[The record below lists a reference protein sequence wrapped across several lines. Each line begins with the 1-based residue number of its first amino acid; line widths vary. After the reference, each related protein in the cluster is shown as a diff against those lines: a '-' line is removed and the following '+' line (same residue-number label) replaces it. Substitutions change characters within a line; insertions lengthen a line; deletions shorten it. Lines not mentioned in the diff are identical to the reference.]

1 MSHCTEIYFLAG
13 CSWSKIL
20 RYMHKCCLLNSLY
33 VSSIICIVP
42 RNYNVHNNLDL
53 KALCIHDK
61 VEILGNPPRDGS
73 IAWLIVWPGLS
84 RALIPVAARLSF
96 FGGRKQ
102 NLAFKP
108 DLVCVTSLSF
118 VICITYIYIYISLS
132 KCYFCRFF
140 FISAFSV
147 RNLYFQA
154 CFNFDCNSGL

>member
-20 RYMHKCCLLNSLY
+20 HYMHKCCLLNSLY

-42 RNYNVHNNLDL
+42 RNYKVHNNLDL
-53 KALCIHDK
+53 KALCMHDK
-61 VEILGNPPRDGS
+61 VEILGNPPRDDS

-84 RALIPVAARLSF
+84 RALILVAARLSF

-108 DLVCVTSLSF
+108 DLDCVTSLPY
-118 VICITYIYIYISLS
+118 VIYITYIYTYIFQNAIFGDFFLSLCFFSS
-132 KCYFCRFF
+132 K
-140 FISAFSV
+140 SV
-147 RNLYFQA
+147 LSSMF
-154 CFNFDCNSGL
+154 